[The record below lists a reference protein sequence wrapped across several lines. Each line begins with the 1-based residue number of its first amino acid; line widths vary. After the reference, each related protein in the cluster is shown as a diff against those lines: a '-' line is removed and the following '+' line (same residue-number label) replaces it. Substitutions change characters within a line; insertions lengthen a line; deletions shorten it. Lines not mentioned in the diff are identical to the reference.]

1 MWRCRERAGEWKRL
15 ARDIAREDWQELSAG
30 MGSKGPRLFAWAR
43 IELAAP
49 EADGWQRWL
58 LVLRTLDEGI
68 KPAEMA
74 YVLIFAPDF
83 HLFEG
88 DGRGFWY
95 AASRWSSVS
104 RRPKE
109 KWACMSTKSVP
120 GTDGIVT

>member
-30 MGSKGPRLFAWAR
+30 MGSKGPRLEATAR

-58 LVLRTLDEGI
+58 LVRRTLDEGI

-74 YVLIFAPDF
+74 YVLIA
-83 HLFEG
+83 G
-88 DGRGFWY
+88 
-95 AASRWSSVS
+95 SRLS
-104 RRPKE
+104 PL
-109 KWACMSTKSVP
+109 
-120 GTDGIVT
+120 